1 MPEWRTARTEEQG
14 RQGLAPR
21 TLRLG
26 TEVQDAWK
34 GLVDVGLQLG
44 GEGCLV
50 RAMDAEC
57 DDKPQTQS
65 VRVLLG
71 RLRPLGCS
79 EAVNMCRKHV
89 SLFSACLAVLEISG
103 SGGRCEVLSSLL
115 LLL

>member
-1 MPEWRTARTEEQG
+1 MPEWSTARTEEQG

-34 GLVDVGLQLG
+34 GRVDVGLQLG
-44 GEGCLV
+44 EGGCLV
-50 RAMDAEC
+50 RAMDAER

-79 EAVNMCRKHV
+79 EAVNTCRKHV